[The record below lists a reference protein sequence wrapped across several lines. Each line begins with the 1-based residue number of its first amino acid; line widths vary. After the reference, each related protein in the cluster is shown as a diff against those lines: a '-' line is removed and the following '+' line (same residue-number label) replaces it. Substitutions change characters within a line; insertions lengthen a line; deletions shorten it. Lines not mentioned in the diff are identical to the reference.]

1 MPMHLNIL
9 PWCVREKLWIVFL
22 LGHEP
27 PADLRGNPPLSI
39 AQLLQSARITI
50 LADMPIPI
58 ASRAHYKTVAIAIRR
73 PSNAIVTDRISLST
87 STASRSTCSILKEP
101 RRGRSPFKGDST
113 SPERIVVSAPPR
125 APSPLPPSALLAAVT
140 TSAAGMARPL
150 RSG

>member
-1 MPMHLNIL
+1 MHLNIL
-9 PWCVREKLWIVFL
+9 PELVREKIWIIFCWVTNHL
-22 LGHEP
+22 LTSEET
-27 PADLRGNPPLSI
+27 LSLSI

-73 PSNAIVTDRISLST
+73 PLNAIVTDRISLST